1 MKSINPQEKK
11 NKIFDYLDNHYPSV
25 GCELTY
31 QKDYQLLIAVVL
43 SAQTTDKAVNK
54 VTPILFA
61 MFDSL
66 QRLSTASLPS
76 IENCINSIGLY
87 KDKAKHVLAIAEQL
101 LLRFDGVVPSSK
113 EALLSLPGVGVKTA
127 NVVRAELFRIPEI
140 AVDTHVYRIAR
151 RLGFSKPKDSLAT
164 TEKKLKKIVPVEKHI
179 LFHHQMIHFGRY
191 FCKAVKPN
199 CDACGLVSV
208 CLEKKKNLKKQP
220 V

>member
-1 MKSINPQEKK
+1 MKSTNLQEKRS
-11 NKIFDYLDNHYPSV
+11 KIFDYLDQHYPAV

-54 VTPILFA
+54 VTPILFDT
-61 MFDSL
+61 FDSL
-66 QRLSTASLPS
+66 LSLSNAPLNV
-76 IENCINSIGLY
+76 IEACIQSIGLY
-87 KDKAKHVLAIAEQL
+87 KDKAKHLQAIATQL
-101 LLRFDGVVPSSK
+101 LLKFNGIVPSNK
-113 EALLSLPGVGVKTA
+113 EDLLSLPGVGVKTA

-151 RLGFSKPKDSLAT
+151 RLGFSKPSDSLAI
-164 TEKKLKKIVPVEKHI
+164 TEKKLKKAVPVEKHI

-191 FCKAVKPN
+191 FCKAVNPA
-199 CDACGLVSV
+199 CDACGLVSI
-208 CLEKKKNLKKQP
+208 CLEKKKNLKKQS

>member
-1 MKSINPQEKK
+1 MTNEQKS
-11 NKIFDYLDNHYPSV
+11 KILAYLDTHYPSV
-25 GCELTY
+25 GCELNY
-31 QKDYQLLIAVVL
+31 QKDYELLIAVVL
-43 SAQTTDKAVNK
+43 SAQTTDQAVNK
-54 VTPILFA
+54 VTPVLFSTFPNLLSLA
-61 MFDSL
+61 QASL
-66 QRLSTASLPS
+66 QS
-76 IENCINSIGLY
+76 IETCIQSIGLY
-87 KDKAKHVLAIAEQL
+87 HAKANHIRTIAQKL
-101 LLRFDGVVPSSK
+101 LVNFEGKVPSEK

-199 CDACGLVSV
+199 CDACGLVSI